1 MKVEPLGDKVVVK
14 RLEAEEV
21 TAGGI
26 VLPGSAQEKPQQG
39 KVLSVG
45 DGKLLKDGTRAPHQ
59 VKEGDRVYFSSY
71 AGNEIS
77 IDGEDLLIM
86 SADDIMAVLD

>member
-1 MKVEPLGDKVVVK
+1 M
-14 RLEAEEV
+14 
-21 TAGGI
+21 
-26 VLPGSAQEKPQQG
+26 
-39 KVLSVG
+39 G